1 MSGSVTSHSNRVAR
15 RRAIV
20 YAVLLGLTLGG
31 MAFSSS
37 PAVHELQSGVGF
49 AFKPFQASVS
59 GVASSVGSLIASIQ
73 EIDTLRQDNANL
85 HADNA
90 RLQADNLRLQEIQRE
105 NAQLTALLATKGAT
119 PFKTI
124 AAVVIARE
132 RPEVG
137 RIVTIDRGTD
147 DGLALGD
154 VVIAAGGALAGRVT
168 EASSSTAHVTLI
180 NDPSSTVTGMVDTD
194 RATGDVSGQL
204 GDVLRMDNIEA
215 TQRVAIG
222 DQVVTAGIVLG
233 GGIRSPYPKGLL
245 IGQVVDVQRDANAIV
260 QTAYLQPT
268 AELDKVEYLLVITN
282 YEGGLPNP
290 AASPGASE
298 GPSSAPSSGP

>member
-1 MSGSVTSHSNRVAR
+1 MSGSVTTHTNRVAR

-20 YAVLLGLTLGG
+20 FAVLLGLTIGG

-37 PAVHELQSGVGF
+37 PAVHQLQSGVGF
-49 AFKPFQASVS
+49 AFKPLQSSVS
-59 GVASSVGSLIASIQ
+59 GVAATVGSLIASIQ

-85 HADNA
+85 HAENARLSADNA
-90 RLQADNLRLQEIQRE
+90 RLQEVQRE
-105 NAQLTALLATKGAT
+105 NDQLTALLAVKGGTA
-119 PFKTI
+119 FKTI
-124 AAVVIARE
+124 AASVIARE

-147 DGLALGD
+147 DGLAPGD

-168 EASSSTAHVTLI
+168 DASSSTAHVTLI
-180 NDPSSTVTGMVDTD
+180 TDPSSTVTGMVGTD

-204 GDVLRMDNIEA
+204 GDVLRMDNVEA
-215 TQRVAIG
+215 TERVAIG

-233 GGIRSPYPKGLL
+233 NGIRSPYPKGLL

-268 AELDKVEYLLVITN
+268 ADLDKVEYLLVITN
-282 YEGGLPNP
+282 YDGGLPNP
-290 AASPGASE
+290 SASPGASDQ
-298 GPSSAPSSGP
+298 PSATP